1 MGTKENYWKN
11 SLIVIILVLGIVIFI
26 ELTPFLGGLLG
37 ACTIYVLLRGQ
48 MCRLTQKKKMR
59 RSLAAVLL
67 LGETILCFLVPLS
80 LTVWMLLNKIQHL
93 NLDPQAVIAPI
104 EHLSLLIEEKT
115 GYDLL
120 QTGNIAS
127 VASFIPKVGQYLM
140 SGISSFSLN
149 IFTLIFVLYFM
160 LIGGENMENYINELL
175 PFNDKNKKNVLDE
188 IYLIVRSNAIGIPL
202 LAVIQGA
209 IALAGY
215 YIFNVPS
222 PLFFGVLTCFATII
236 PIVGTGLVWAPL
248 ALYLA
253 LSGDWGMALG
263 LLLYSVLILT
273 QVDNLIRF
281 ILQKKM
287 ADTHPLITIFGVVI
301 GLPLFGFMGI
311 IFGPLLLSVFILCI
325 HIFKTE
331 YLEKE
336 D

>member
-1 MGTKENYWKN
+1 MGTKETYWKN
-11 SLIVIILVLGIVIFI
+11 SLIIMILVLGIVIFI
-26 ELTPFLGGLLG
+26 ELIPFLGGLLG

-48 MCRLTQKKKMR
+48 MCRLTRKRKMR

-80 LTVWMLLNKIQHL
+80 LIVWMLLNKIQHL
-93 NLDPQAVIAPI
+93 NLDPQTVLAPI
-104 EHLSLLIEEKT
+104 EHFSQLIEERT
-115 GYDLL
+115 GYDIL

-127 VASFIPKVGQYLM
+127 VAAFIPKVGQYLM

-160 LIGGENMENYINELL
+160 LIGGEDMEGYINELL
-175 PFNDKNKKNVLDE
+175 PFNDKNKKEVLDE

-202 LAVIQGA
+202 LAIIQGS
-209 IALAGY
+209 IALIGY

-248 ALYLA
+248 TLYLA
-253 LSGDWGMALG
+253 LSGEWGMALG
-263 LLLYSVLILT
+263 LLLYSVLVLT

-287 ADTHPLITIFGVVI
+287 ADIHPLITIFGVVI

-311 IFGPLLLSVFILCI
+311 IFGPLLLSMFILCI
-325 HIFKTE
+325 NIFKTE

-336 D
+336 N